1 MHTVWLNNAIL
12 LELPRCR
19 TAVGNSNKLVLV
31 FERRYVSEGH
41 LEYRRKE
48 GRGGKWGNSFAERQ
62 LANGKMRCPSVEE
75 KIIYT

>member
-31 FERRYVSEGH
+31 FEWRYVSEGH

-48 GRGGKWGNSFAERQ
+48 GRRRK
-62 LANGKMRCPSVEE
+62 
-75 KIIYT
+75 

>member
-1 MHTVWLNNAIL
+1 LNNAIL

-31 FERRYVSEGH
+31 FEWRYVSEGY

-48 GRGGKWGNSFAERQ
+48 GRGRKEGNSFAKRQ
-62 LANGKMRCPSVEE
+62 LEKGK
-75 KIIYT
+75 